1 MLRVILVDTNA
12 GNFVPETGANVE
24 VETPQEF
31 PAASRVVCKISV
43 KLYGTGVAETELQEI
58 GTPALK
64 QIVKNPLPLPA
75 NLPARSASVMASAAW
90 AWLIPAGPPTM
101 AAIKSSN
108 PSPVAIRSFII
119 GVVPHPVSEFCDREH
134 PRRLVRLKIG

>member
-43 KLYGTGVAETELQEI
+43 KLYGTGV
-58 GTPALK
+58 GTG
-64 QIVKNPLPLPA
+64 
-75 NLPARSASVMASAAW
+75 SF
-90 AWLIPAGPPTM
+90 M
-101 AAIKSSN
+101 AASIQ
-108 PSPVAIRSFII
+108 
-119 GVVPHPVSEFCDREH
+119 G
-134 PRRLVRLKIG
+134 G